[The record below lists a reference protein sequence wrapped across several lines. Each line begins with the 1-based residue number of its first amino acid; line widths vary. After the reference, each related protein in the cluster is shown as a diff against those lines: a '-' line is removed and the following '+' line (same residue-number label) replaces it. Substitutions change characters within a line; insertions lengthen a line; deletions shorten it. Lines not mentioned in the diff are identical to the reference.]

1 MGFVE
6 AVEQILRH
14 VPKQRQTLLFSATL
28 PSTVMHV
35 VNKHMNHP
43 IVLKS
48 DLYVDKSLMKQVYY
62 DIKPQE
68 KFSLLTHFLRNET
81 SGLALVFCATRRET
95 NNVSR
100 NLKFQQINALSIH
113 GGLTQ
118 SKRLHA
124 LNALKNNHINVLVAT
139 DVAARGLDIKNV
151 SHVYNYDVPKTPEEY
166 IHRIGRTARAG
177 EEGNA
182 VTLLTEYDHD
192 NFGRILR
199 DRTLHITKGE
209 VPQFEKV
216 FFKKQELQ
224 TNDSHYGKR
233 GFHERRNGSYGGYS
247 GGNRSSGGYGRSRDS
262 QSGERLSYGG
272 KSSYGQ
278 SSGSSGGFQ
287 RSSSGFRGR
296 SHTRNAGN
304 SGNWRR

>member
-1 MGFVE
+1 MFEMGFVE
-6 AVEQILRH
+6 DVEKIIRH
-14 VPKQRQTLLFSATL
+14 IPKKRQTLLFSATL
-28 PSTVMHV
+28 PQTVMHIV
-35 VNKHMNHP
+35 RRHMIDP
-43 IVLKS
+43 ITIKS
-48 DLYVDKSLMKQVYY
+48 DLYIDKSLMKQVYY
-62 DIKPQE
+62 DIQPQE
-68 KFSLLTHFLRNET
+68 KFSLLTHLLRNDT

-100 NLKFQQINALSIH
+100 NLKFQKINALSIH

-118 SKRLHA
+118 NKRLYA

-199 DRTLHITKGE
+199 DRTLHIEKTE

-224 TNDSHYGKR
+224 TNDGHYGKR
-233 GFHERRNGSYGGYS
+233 GFHERRNGSS
-247 GGNRSSGGYGRSRDS
+247 GGIYGRSRNH
-262 QSGERLSYGG
+262 QSGER
-272 KSSYGQ
+272 SSYGQ
-278 SSGSSGGFQ
+278 SSGGFQ

-296 SHTRNAGN
+296 SHIRSAGS
-304 SGNWRR
+304 SGSWRR